1 VAVFETQK
9 VYKSY
14 EQIVRQI
21 REAIASGEL
30 RAGDRLPPE
39 TELAQRFGVSRPTVR
54 EALKIL
60 QALNVLRSSPGP
72 TGGTFVRALDSSD
85 VAEQLQEFLAL
96 LLNIKGV
103 ELQELCEAREA
114 IETMTA
120 RRAAARR
127 TDTDLDVLGRIIEE
141 DSLKDSDSIVSDIS
155 FHKAVAEASK
165 NRMLSLYMSSIH
177 MTVRS
182 VAERYI
188 MPEAKQT
195 SQRQHQEIYDAI
207 RRQDGDLAEKRM
219 RKHMRFA
226 SNVYRRA
233 IPEENAITAGGR
245 VSEEAEEL

>member
-1 VAVFETQK
+1 MFETQK

-21 REAIASGEL
+21 REAISSGEL

-120 RRAAARR
+120 RRAAERR
-127 TDTDLDVLGRIIEE
+127 TEADLDVLHRIIEE

-155 FHKAVAEASK
+155 FHNAVAEASR

-195 SQRQHQEIYDAI
+195 SQRQHQEIYEAI
-207 RRQDGDLAEKRM
+207 RRQDGDLAEDLM
-219 RKHMRFA
+219 REHMRFA
-226 SNVYRRA
+226 SDVYRRA
-233 IPEENAITAGGR
+233 IPERNSIAAGSR
-245 VSEEAEEL
+245 VSEEAEDL